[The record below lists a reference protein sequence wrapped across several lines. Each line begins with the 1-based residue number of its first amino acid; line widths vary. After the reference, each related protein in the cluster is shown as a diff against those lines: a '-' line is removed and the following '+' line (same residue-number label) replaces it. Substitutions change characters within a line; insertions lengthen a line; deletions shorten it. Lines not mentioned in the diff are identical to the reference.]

1 MHPLNYINQIVV
13 LGVDLNNPFVK
24 VAFPILAIVAVIV
37 LSKVRFHM
45 SLRVDLMLRKPAA
58 GQLFL
63 WLAIAVSWMLITDY
77 FMNWRGAW
85 NFEPWRNQP
94 LYVSILRVVAVGILG
109 PTAEELIFRGY
120 LFNRLKRLKILND
133 WLIIII
139 LAAVWACLHYTYSIP
154 VISIIFIE
162 GIFLGA
168 ALLRSR
174 SLVVPILMHICW
186 NLYAIW

>member
-1 MHPLNYINQIVV
+1 MHPLNYINQIVL
-13 LGVDLNNPFVK
+13 LGIDLNNPFVK
-24 VAFPILAIVAVIV
+24 VAFPILAIIAVIV

-45 SLRVDLMLRKPAA
+45 SLRDALMLRKPTAS
-58 GQLFL
+58 QLFL
-63 WLAIAVSWMLITDY
+63 WLSIAIAWMLITDY

>member
-94 LYVSILRVVAVGILG
+94 LYVSILRVLAVGILG
-109 PTAEELIFRGY
+109 PAAEELIFRGY

>member
-1 MHPLNYINQIVV
+1 MLPLNFISQFVFLRI
-13 LGVDLNNPFVK
+13 DLNNPVVK

-45 SLRVDLMLRKPAA
+45 SLREDLMLRKPPLS
-58 GQLFL
+58 QLLL
-63 WLAIAVSWMLITDY
+63 WLAVSISWMLLTDY

-85 NFEPWRNQP
+85 NFEPWRIQP
-94 LYVSILRVVAVGILG
+94 LYVSILRVLAVGILG

-120 LFNRLKRLKILND
+120 LFSRLKRLKILND
-133 WLIIII
+133 WLLIII
-139 LAAVWACLHYTYSIP
+139 LAAGWACLHYAYSIP
-154 VISIIFIE
+154 VISIIFID

-168 ALLRSR
+168 AMLKSR
-174 SLVVPILMHICW
+174 SLVVPILMHISW